1 MRRLGTILTGCI
13 LFGSGISFLFSQ
25 TTGKIAG
32 RLLDKATG
40 EPLAGANVLVVN
52 TTLGAAADADGNY
65 FILNVPPGT
74 YTVQASMMGF
84 ASIRMQNVRVSVN
97 STANL
102 KFEMEKTALQGE
114 AVLVTASAVSFKK
127 DQTSSVRNVSAEQMA
142 KLPVENVDQV
152 VNMQAGIV
160 RGHFRGGRDTEV
172 AYMVD
177 GLSVVNSFNGG
188 SNRTVTVEKEVVEDL
203 EVIKGTFDAEYGKA
217 MSGIVN
223 AVIKDGADTWH
234 GFASGGYNNFLTSH
248 NDVFIGLGTGDA
260 LRRNLSQDYK
270 VQLEGPIFKNRLNIL
285 LNGRFQNNR
294 GPYNGIRR
302 FEPRD
307 YSEYP
312 SGGFQLPGGD
322 NPSVN
327 PFWHIEHTGD
337 NAYVAMDRSRLNT
350 ALGKLTF
357 KSGSSLKVSAL
368 FSFNNGEGRGYSH
381 YYKYNPDGV
390 GNWYN
395 RSYFGDLDVNHM
407 ISRSLFYDLKISHN
421 QEVSQYYKYENP
433 IDSRYLHPN
442 YAGDGAT
449 GFATGGTVGPGKSK
463 DTFLKTDAKFDIYW
477 QAGKTHGLKAGVL
490 ATAHTVDRMR
500 VDVRN
505 KYEGLP
511 VADQMAV
518 DPVTGKIDFPY
529 YVLEVI
535 PITKNTINVYRVH
548 PREWSAYL
556 QDKMEFDEMV
566 IKLGA
571 RYDYFN
577 LRFHYPSNPRNP
589 SNQLSLPD
597 SMMSTF
603 PMTEPQIQLSPRLG
617 LSYRLS
623 DQAVLRFSYGHFFQM
638 PRMYAMYENNIF
650 RVLTGQYETTMGN
663 PRLKAEKTV
672 QYEIGL
678 WQQLMPGMGL
688 EVSLYYKD
696 IYNLLSTSVVTTYN
710 QIHYGLYTNKDYG
723 NTRGI
728 EVTWD
733 YNLGAFFSN
742 VNFTFQ
748 YTRGNADNPLE
759 TFTRAGSSMD
769 PIKRLIR
776 MSWDQRFT
784 LNATAGASVG
794 RFNAAMTGYFNS
806 GTPYTYSPLAYSPL
820 SLINLYQNNAT
831 QPSTFSVDMS
841 ASYNLPL
848 RGRNSIRFQLNVYNL
863 LDRLNAN
870 WVYGTTGQPYTR
882 IVTGSELAGHRSDF
896 NDFYDRIE
904 DPSMYGWPRAVKLT
918 VGYNF

>member
-1 MRRLGTILTGCI
+1 MRRLRTVLTGCI
-13 LFGSGISFLFSQ
+13 FFGSGIAFLFSQ

-32 RLLDKATG
+32 RLVDKATG
-40 EPLAGANVLVVN
+40 EPLVGANVMVLA
-52 TTLGAAADADGNY
+52 TRLGAAADASGNY
-65 FILNVPPGT
+65 FIINVPPGT

-84 ASIRMQNVRVSVN
+84 STVRMQNVRVSVN
-97 STANL
+97 STVNL
-102 KFEMEKTALQGE
+102 KFEMDKTALQGE
-114 AVLVTASAVSFKK
+114 AVVVTASAISYKK

-142 KLPVENVDQV
+142 RLPVENMDQV
-152 VNMQAGIV
+152 VNMQAGVV

-188 SNRTVTVEKEVVEDL
+188 SNRSVSVEKEVIEDL

-260 LRRNLSQDYK
+260 FQRNLSQDYK
-270 VQLEGPIFKNRLNIL
+270 AQIEGPIFKNKLNVL
-285 LNGRFQNNR
+285 VNARFQNNR
-294 GPYNGIRR
+294 GPFNGIRR
-302 FEPRD
+302 FQPRD
-307 YSEYP
+307 YSEYV
-312 SGGFQLPGGD
+312 SA
-322 NPSVN
+322 N
-327 PFWHIEHTGD
+327 PFAWHVEHTGD
-337 NAYVAMDRSRLNT
+337 NAYVAMDRSQLNT
-350 ALGKLTF
+350 VLGKLTF

-368 FSFNNGEGRGYSH
+368 FSFNDGQGRGYNH
-381 YYKYNPDGV
+381 YYKYNPDGL
-390 GNWYN
+390 GDWYN

-421 QEVSQYYKYENP
+421 LEVGQSYKYEDP

-449 GFATGGTVGPGKSK
+449 GFATGGTAAPGKSK
-463 DTFLKTDAKFDIYW
+463 DTFLKTDVKFDIYW
-477 QAGKTHGLKAGVL
+477 QANKTHGLKAGML
-490 ATAHTVDRMR
+490 ATAHTVDRTR

-505 KYEGLP
+505 KYEGLTI
-511 VADQMAV
+511 ADQMVV
-518 DPVTGKIDFPY
+518 DPETGKIDFPF
-529 YVLEVI
+529 YVLEPV
-535 PITKNTINVYRVH
+535 PITKNTINIYRVK
-548 PREWSAYL
+548 PTEWSGYF

-577 LRFHYPSNPRNP
+577 TRFHYPSNRRNP
-589 SNQLSLPD
+589 SNQLLLPD

-603 PMTEPQIQLSPRLG
+603 PMAKPQVQLSPRLG
-617 LSYRLS
+617 LSYKLS
-623 DQAVLRFSYGHFFQM
+623 DQAVLRFSYGHFFMM

-663 PRLKAEKTV
+663 TQLKAEKTV

-678 WQQLMPGMGL
+678 WQQLMQGMGL
-688 EVSLYYKD
+688 DVTLYYRD

-710 QIHYGLYTNKDYG
+710 QIRYGLYTNKDYG
-723 NTRGI
+723 NARGI

-733 YNLGAFFSN
+733 YNRGVFFSN
-742 VNFTFQ
+742 VNFTVQ

-759 TFTRAGSSMD
+759 TFTRAGDSMD
-769 PIKRLIR
+769 PIKRLIP
-776 MSWDQRFT
+776 MPWDQRFT

-794 RFNAAMTGYFNS
+794 RFNAALTGYFNS
-806 GTPYTYSPLAYSPL
+806 GTPYTYTPLSYSPL
-820 SLINLYQNNAT
+820 SLINLYPNNAT
-831 QPSTFSVDMS
+831 QPSTFSVDLS

-848 RGRNSIRFQLNVYNL
+848 RGRHSIRFQLNVYNL

-882 IVTGSELAGHRSDF
+882 IVTTSELAGHRSDF
-896 NDFYDRIE
+896 NDFYDRVE
-904 DPSMYGWPRAVKLT
+904 DPSMYAWPRAVKLT

>member
-1 MRRLGTILTGCI
+1 MRKLRTVLTACMF
-13 LFGSGISFLFSQ
+13 FGSGIAFLFSQ

-32 RLLDKATG
+32 RLVDKTTG
-40 EPLAGANVLVVN
+40 DPLAGANVIVLA
-52 TTLGAAADADGNY
+52 TPLGAAADANGNY
-65 FILNVPPGT
+65 FIINIPPGT
-74 YTVQASMMGF
+74 YTVQASMMGYTT
-84 ASIRMQNVRVSVN
+84 IRMQNVRVSVN
-97 STANL
+97 STATL
-102 KFEMEKTALQGE
+102 KFEMDRTALQGE
-114 AVLVTASAVSFKK
+114 AVVVTASAISYKK

-142 KLPVENVDQV
+142 RLPVENVDQV
-152 VNMQAGIV
+152 VNMQAGVV

-177 GLSVVNSFNGG
+177 GMSVVNSFNGG
-188 SNRTVTVEKEVVEDL
+188 SSQSVSVEKEVVEDL

-234 GFASGGYNNFLTSH
+234 GFASGGYSNFITSH
-248 NDVFIGLGTGDA
+248 NDIFIGLGKGDW
-260 LRRNLSQDYK
+260 LERNLSQDYK
-270 VQLEGPIFKNRLNIL
+270 VQLEGPIFKNSLNIL
-285 LNGRFQNNR
+285 VNGRFQENR

-312 SGGFQLPGGD
+312 TN
-322 NPSVN
+322 NPYR
-327 PFWHIEHTGD
+327 WHIEHTGD
-337 NAYVAMDRSRLNT
+337 NAYVAMDRSRLSSL
-350 ALGKLTF
+350 LGKLTF
-357 KSGSSLKVSAL
+357 KGGSRFKLSAL
-368 FSFNNGEGRGYSH
+368 LSLNDNQGQGYDH

-390 GNWYN
+390 GHWYG
-395 RSYFGDLDVNHM
+395 RTYFGSLDINHM
-407 ISRSLFYDLKISHN
+407 ISRSLFYDLKVSHN
-421 QEVSQYYKYENP
+421 DEVSQSYKYENP
-433 IDSRYLHPN
+433 IDSRYLSPH

-449 GFATGGTVGPGKSK
+449 GFATGGTAGPGKSK
-463 DTFLKTDAKFDIYW
+463 DTFLKTDVKFDIYW
-477 QAGKTHGLKAGVL
+477 QATRSHGLKAGFL
-490 ATAHTVDRMR
+490 GTAHSVDRTR

-505 KYEGLP
+505 KYDGLP
-511 VADQMAV
+511 LADQMAW
-518 DPVTGKIDFPY
+518 DPMTGKIDFPY
-529 YVLEVI
+529 YVLEVV
-535 PITKNTINVYRVH
+535 PITRNTINVYKVH
-548 PREWSAYL
+548 PYEYSAYL

-566 IKLGA
+566 IKLGL

-577 LRFHYPSNPRNP
+577 VNFHYPSDLRNP

-597 SMMSTF
+597 SMMSAY
-603 PMTEPQIQLSPRLG
+603 PMAKPQVQLSPRLG

-663 PRLKAEKTV
+663 PMLKAEKTV

-696 IYNLLSTSVVTTYN
+696 IYNLLSTKVVTTYN

-728 EVTWD
+728 EVAWD
-733 YNLGAFFSN
+733 FNSGFFFSN
-742 VNFTFQ
+742 VNATVQ

-776 MSWDQRFT
+776 MSWDQLFT
-784 LNATAGASVG
+784 LNATAGATIG
-794 RFNAAMTGYFNS
+794 RFNAALTGYLNS
-806 GTPYTYSPLAYSPL
+806 GTPYTYTPLSYSPL

-831 QPSTFSVDMS
+831 QPSTFSMDLS
-841 ASYNLPL
+841 ASYNLQL

-882 IVTGSELAGHRSDF
+882 IVTDSELAGHRSDF
-896 NDFYDRIE
+896 NDFYDRVE
-904 DPSMYGWPRAVKLT
+904 NPSMYGWPRAVKLT